1 MCSGLLLDA
10 LCTGLPPFCNESL
23 IEVYWLVW
31 SRDCSVLGGDVFFV
45 SWPRFFFVFSAI
57 EKSHV
62 GGVGGR
68 RKTKGKGSSKH
79 LRLWIFLRRHF
90 CAHKNQD
97 PKWLKTTE
105 HSEYCTSHLFGDL
118 SSSWRDDEMVDT
130 PVGCRVLHTIP
141 CAWIRLIC
149 HERVYWRCG

>member
-1 MCSGLLLDA
+1 MLCAPAYLLFAMKAWLKFIGWYEAGTVLCWEGMFSLCPGLVFFLS
-10 LCTGLPPFCNESL
+10 SL
-23 IEVYWLVW
+23 QLKKAT
-31 SRDCSVLGGDVFFV
+31 LGG
-45 SWPRFFFVFSAI
+45 W
-57 EKSHV
+57 
-62 GGVGGR
+62 GGR